1 MQFIERLRQPHLLF
15 DGAMGTLLM
24 KAGLSAGASPDV
36 WCLTH
41 PDEVR
46 AIHAAYLSAGA
57 DVVLT
62 NTLGANAVRQ
72 KRSKLDPA
80 ALAAAGVRIAR
91 EAVAACGREAYV
103 ALDVGS
109 LGEFLEPMG
118 DLTEEEAVEFFRAPI
133 EAGAAAGADCI
144 LIETMYDLN
153 EALCAV
159 RAAKTYGGGLPVL
172 CTLSYGES
180 GRLMT
185 GTTIEQ
191 AAAALEAAGA
201 DAHGANCG
209 VGPEQLVHLL
219 PRFLSS
225 AHVPLLLKPNAG
237 LPEMDGERTVYRVG
251 PEAFAEKMKLLWG
264 GGVWGVGGCCGTTP
278 EHIRALV
285 TAVSAR

>member
-1 MQFIERLRQPHLLF
+1 MKFIERLRQPHLVF

-24 KAGLSAGASPDV
+24 KAGLPAGASPDG
-36 WCLTH
+36 WCLTR
-41 PDEVR
+41 PDDVR
-46 AIHAAYLSAGA
+46 AIHAAYLFAGA

-91 EAVAACGREAYV
+91 EAVAACGRDAYV
-103 ALDVGS
+103 ALDIGP
-109 LGEFLEPMG
+109 LGEFIEPMG
-118 DLTEEEAVEFFRAPI
+118 DLTEEEAVELFRAPI
-133 EAGAAAGADCI
+133 EAGMTAGADCI
-144 LIETMYDLN
+144 LVETMCDLT

-159 RAAKTYGGGLPVL
+159 RAAKAYGGGLPVL
-172 CTLSYGES
+172 CTLSYGEN

-185 GTTIEQ
+185 GATIEQ

-209 VGPEQLVHLL
+209 VGPDQLINLL
-219 PRFLSS
+219 PRFLES
-225 AHVPLLLKPNAG
+225 AHAPLLLKPNAG
-237 LPEMDGERTVYRVG
+237 LPEMDGEQTVYRVG
-251 PEAFAEKMKLLWG
+251 PEAFAGTMKRLWD

-285 TAVSAR
+285 CGVAAR

>member
-1 MQFIERLRQPHLLF
+1 MKFIERLQQPHLLF

-24 KAGLSAGASPDV
+24 QAGLPAGASPDG

-41 PDEVR
+41 PDDVR
-46 AIHAAYLSAGA
+46 AIHAAYLNAGA
-57 DVVLT
+57 GVILT

-80 ALAAAGVRIAR
+80 ELAAAGVRIAR
-91 EAVAACGREAYV
+91 EAVAASEKDAYV
-103 ALDVGS
+103 ALDVGP
-109 LGEFLEPMG
+109 LGEFIEPMG
-118 DLTEEEAVEFFRAPI
+118 DLTEEEAVELFRVPV

-144 LIETMYDLN
+144 LIETMCDLT

-172 CTLSYGES
+172 CTLSYGEN

-185 GTTIEQ
+185 GAAIAQ
-191 AAAALEAAGA
+191 CAAALEAEGA

-209 VGPEQLVHLL
+209 VGPEQLVGLL
-219 PRFLSS
+219 PRFLES

-237 LPEMDGERTVYRVG
+237 LPEMDGEHTVYRVG
-251 PEAFAEKMKLLWG
+251 AGAFAETMKRLWDG
-264 GGVWGVGGCCGTTP
+264 GIWGVGGCCGTTP
-278 EHIRALV
+278 EHIRALAA
-285 TAVSAR
+285 AVKAL